1 MRVSVRVSVST
12 TRAALIG
19 CGLVVWLAAVCAA
32 EASPTILMTP
42 LSGAREPLPDSV
54 AGLEARIAAA
64 IETIALGRAHGIL
77 ETDSATR
84 VGFEADDI
92 RQRATSSGAAYV
104 VVGEWLSPASSGNGD
119 QSLAVALT
127 LRSGHSGATEFRYRL
142 SFGAAAPT
150 TAVVG
155 VEVERLARAMLR
167 DLQLL
172 PGGETPAS
180 VAPVA
185 EIVASP
191 PATRAMSRTD
201 FLKLSRDEPIEI
213 VSDELEVLAVGSG
226 RQFTFTNHVHVTHGE
241 MQLFAGYLEALYPD
255 GASQPERLDA
265 YIDVRM
271 IEGDLEVRC
280 NEVTYLREEGL
291 VICRGDALLL
301 QGCDEVRGREI
312 EFYLDEERVKVL
324 GAASVVLRFE
334 QEDQPNCEREST
346 G

>member
-172 PGGETPAS
+172 PGGETPAA

-185 EIVASP
+185 KIVASP
-191 PATRAMSRTD
+191 PRPA
-201 FLKLSRDEPIEI
+201 P
-213 VSDELEVLAVGSG
+213 
-226 RQFTFTNHVHVTHGE
+226 
-241 MQLFAGYLEALYPD
+241 
-255 GASQPERLDA
+255 
-265 YIDVRM
+265 
-271 IEGDLEVRC
+271 
-280 NEVTYLREEGL
+280 
-291 VICRGDALLL
+291 
-301 QGCDEVRGREI
+301 
-312 EFYLDEERVKVL
+312 
-324 GAASVVLRFE
+324 
-334 QEDQPNCEREST
+334 
-346 G
+346 